1 MGTAL
6 KAAKPSS
13 RRHELHTDDIKIE
26 QVDPVSEVGDDASAD
41 IHHATILVDKALHP
55 GLPKSYLDELAFNE
69 EPVTVMFTPAQE
81 RFAAPFVDAAVM
93 GTGIEAMTDDG
104 RWLQLHQVPVGQEV
118 TIKRKYV
125 EVFARC
131 KHTDVRAFSRG
142 VPSDGSEPVN
152 DTLRSTNLKFP
163 FVLIEDKNP
172 RGREWLMKIVTGRV

>member
-1 MGTAL
+1 MGTVV

-13 RRHELHTDDIKIE
+13 RKHELHTDDIKIE
-26 QVDPVSEVGDDASAD
+26 QAAPVSESGDEPAED
-41 IHHATILVDKALHP
+41 IHQSDIFVDKALHP
-55 GLPKSYLDELAFNE
+55 GLSKAYLEELRFNE
-69 EPVTVMFTPAQE
+69 EPVTVMFTPPQE

-93 GTGIEAMTDDG
+93 GTGIEALSQDG
-104 RWLQLHQVPVGQEV
+104 RWLQLYQVPVGQEV

-152 DTLRSTNLKFP
+152 DTLRSTNLKHP

-172 RGREWLMKIVTGRV
+172 RGREWLTKIVTGRA